1 MKFTVADLLDQLST
15 EHPSE
20 PDQLAKILKLSNK
33 TDKAALE
40 LAVSSL
46 MKIGVIEKT
55 SEGGLT
61 RPQESDLIDA
71 RLRCS
76 SKGFCFAIRDDGG
89 EDIYI
94 RDHQLNHAWNGDR
107 VLVRVT
113 REGGRRR
120 SPEGGVQCIL
130 ERATHLSWLRWSSRA
145 TSCSPPPWTTEC
157 LPALSCQQRIP
168 SICPVMRSPVLSRC
182 ASIAIPW
189 LSILRPA
196 TLCDLSRSMA
206 DQQPTGTCC

>member
-1 MKFTVADLLDQLST
+1 
-15 EHPSE
+15 
-20 PDQLAKILKLSNK
+20 
-33 TDKAALE
+33 
-40 LAVSSL
+40 

-55 SEGGLT
+55 SDGGLT

-130 ERATHLSWLRWSSRA
+130 ERATQSLLAQVEQQSDQLLA
-145 TSCSPPPWTTEC
+145 SPLDDRVLAGIE
-157 LPALSCQQRIP
+157 LPAEDSKHLPGDEVSSVVEVRIDRYPVECCQRLGAGDAD
-168 SICPVMRSPVLSRC
+168 RRRDLFDKLGGK
-182 ASIAIPW
+182 ADDIAIPGKRAFGETGDPDDR
-189 LSILRPA
+189 IVDIGTAGHRPVA
-196 TLCDLSRSMA
+196 RHR
-206 DQQPTGTCC
+206 PGRRRP

>member
-15 EHPSE
+15 EHPCE

-33 TDKAALE
+33 SDKAALD

-46 MKIGVIEKT
+46 MKIGVIERT

-94 RDHQLNHAWNGDR
+94 RDHQLTHAWNGER

-120 SPEGGVQCIL
+120 SPEG
-130 ERATHLSWLRWSSRA
+130 LSLIHISEP
-145 TSCSPPPWTTEC
+145 T
-157 LPALSCQQRIP
+157 
-168 SICPVMRSPVLSRC
+168 
-182 ASIAIPW
+182 
-189 LSILRPA
+189 RPY
-196 TLCDLSRSMA
+196 
-206 DQQPTGTCC
+206 